1 MHTKWGRQTICCPIT
16 QMPMR
21 HPVYVYPHHYELSA
35 LLDWFRKGHINSPL
49 TREKVTYAVYDKT
62 FKAELD
68 ALNPE
73 DRYDD
78 YDCRAAFKKLNSYL
92 THPYSAARQEMNKT
106 GTLFF
111 FTAAFFALLMKAMGG
126 KNQQAPQADLA
137 DLLCCLFFVAGCR
150 FLYRMVEPKAQ
161 RFFSPPNNPQRQT
174 GPALSEAGEERLSI
188 DH

>member
-1 MHTKWGRQTICCPIT
+1 MHTKRAHQTICCPIT

-35 LLDWFRKGHINSPL
+35 LLDWFRQGHITSPL
-49 TREKVTYAVYDKT
+49 TREKVTYVIYDKV
-62 FKAELD
+62 FKAKLD
-68 ALNPE
+68 ALNPD
-73 DRYDD
+73 DRHDD
-78 YDCRAAFKKLNSYL
+78 YDCTAAFREINRYLN
-92 THPYSAARQEMNKT
+92 HPYSAARQEMNKT

-137 DLLCCLFFVAGCR
+137 DLLCCLFLVAGCR
-150 FLYRMVEPKAQ
+150 FLYRMVEPNSQ
-161 RFFSPPNNPQRQT
+161 RFFSPPNNPRQQT
-174 GPALSEAGEERLSI
+174 ELALDETGEERLSI